1 MSDKTSSK
9 QSTSKVD
16 DDRMIVV
23 ETQMSVKERRK
34 KVKKF
39 TKLIASIVK
48 VEDETRLQL
57 GELTAKCSEQEADA
71 ILEPMRIFHRE
82 LLEKFEE
89 IGGDEWPRSVIR
101 VMREF
106 KLESVEELR
115 EACAKAAEG
124 EEAEWSVGK
133 VNLELQQ
140 VQYEMK
146 VLTECWNEEREML
159 GEQIRK
165 VQKEKEVAEI
175 QVSKLEKALKQLRNT
190 LERQERK
197 PNGLWDEVQ
206 GSRSWCERVENW
218 DIERNDERSRKKGGE
233 DAFSRKTLS
242 HSGSSEVNDMMQ
254 CMNRML
260 KSSALPEPKTFDGTG
275 EFKEFKRAF
284 LLKYNHVTENDYE
297 LVAILEEKFLKGA
310 AKSLFKTLPKRFE
323 RSIQSLFEEFEQ
335 KLRKRQGDSKI
346 EALNEFEGLEKR
358 SDQKM
363 WEYLVEVE
371 KWSRKAFPEVKQE
384 TLSQM
389 RTTKLMK
396 AVRGDETL
404 HKMLIMKRFELSLE
418 EQYDH
423 LKDIVL
429 QQENEQRRGNSQK
442 SGNSEG
448 WKERPKAENDGGKDV
463 AEKESGE
470 NRYWREQKCFSCGGV
485 GHLARQ
491 CSPKPVQS
499 VEVRGKGEGVGIVA
513 VETVMMLGQER
524 KMVIDS
530 GAAVSVMSTEAWNG
544 LKKGCRNW
552 MEVVKMLGKP
562 SFEVIDTSKKKMRI
576 IQQIEVPI
584 QVRDRKAE
592 VVFQLVEND
601 AEIMLL
607 GTNAFESIGVSVEW
621 KQERTDVQQKK
632 GKRDATSSEE
642 KKVFTVGNLGIR
654 VENTKPSGKT
664 AERSKEIAV
673 DTVTEEKKEGMK
685 PKKTVIRVS
694 KILITPRIGV
704 KGKSIFEY
712 RKSAL
717 NTWKDKFDFANVES
731 IVFLLEL
738 TEDEETNQRLGDL
751 VRKLAEEVKEITII
765 PYKMDCAKSGLV
777 ESWKRSWITAGHVK
791 WSDSAASAGEKFK
804 TWEQL
809 LEFLEART
817 TENVVVAQLRKESVT
832 SEPRIKENKWSHQ

>member
-1 MSDKTSSK
+1 MSDKTTLK
-9 QSTSKVD
+9 QSTLKVD

-39 TKLIASIVK
+39 TKLIASSVK

-57 GELTAKCSEQEADA
+57 GELTAKCSEEEADA

-115 EACAKAAEG
+115 EACANAA
-124 EEAEWSVGK
+124 
-133 VNLELQQ
+133 Q
-140 VQYEMK
+140 VQVEK
-146 VLTECWNEEREML
+146 NLLTECWNEEKEML

-165 VQKEKEVAEI
+165 FQREKEVAEA
-175 QVSKLEKALKQLRNT
+175 QVSKLEKALKQLRKK
-190 LERQERK
+190 LEQEERK
-197 PNGLWDEVQ
+197 PKGLWDEAQ
-206 GSRSWCERVENW
+206 GSKSWYERVENW
-218 DIERNDERSRKKGGE
+218 DFERSRKRGGE
-233 DAFSRKTLS
+233 DAFSRKTS
-242 HSGSSEVNDMMQ
+242 SQSGSSEVNDMVQ

-284 LLKYNHVTENDYE
+284 LLKYNHVTESDDE

-429 QQENEQRRGNSQK
+429 QQENEQRRGNCQK
-442 SGNSEG
+442 SGYSEG
-448 WKERPKAENDGGKDV
+448 WKERLKAENDGEKDV

-470 NRYWREQKCFSCGGV
+470 NRYWREQKCFSCAGV
-485 GHLARQ
+485 GHLAHQ

-513 VETVMMLGQER
+513 VETVMMLGQDR
-524 KMVIDS
+524 KVVIDS
-530 GAAVSVMSTEAWNG
+530 GAAVSVMSTGAWNG

-552 MEVVKMLGKP
+552 MEVVKRLGKP

-607 GTNAFESIGVSVEW
+607 GTNAFESIGVSVKW

-642 KKVFTVGNLGIR
+642 KKVFMVGNLGIR

-685 PKKTVIRVS
+685 PKKTVIRES

-717 NTWKDKFDFANVES
+717 DTWKNRFDFANVES

-738 TEDEETNQRLGDL
+738 TEDEETNQKLGNL

-765 PYKMDCAKSGLV
+765 PYKMDWAKSGLV

-791 WSDSAASAGEKFK
+791 WSDSAASADEKFK

-832 SEPRIKENKWSHQ
+832 SEPRINEDKWSHH

>member
-16 DDRMIVV
+16 DNRMIVV

-39 TKLIASIVK
+39 TKIIARSNFP
-48 VEDETRLQL
+48 Q
-57 GELTAKCSEQEADA
+57 
-71 ILEPMRIFHRE
+71 E

-115 EACAKAAEG
+115 EACAKAEEG

-140 VQYEMK
+140 VQYKMK

-165 VQKEKEVAEI
+165 VQREKEVAEA
-175 QVSKLEKALKQLRNT
+175 QVSKLEKALKQLRKT

-197 PNGLWDEVQ
+197 PYGLWDETQ
-206 GSRSWCERVENW
+206 GGRSW
-218 DIERNDERSRKKGGE
+218 SRKKGGE

-275 EFKEFKRAF
+275 EFKQFKRAF

-297 LVAILEEKFLKGA
+297 LVAILEGKFLKGA

-323 RSIQSLFEEFEQ
+323 RSIQSLFEEAGEEVGPEDVGVS
-335 KLRKRQGDSKI
+335 RGSR
-346 EALNEFEGLEKR
+346 EV
-358 SDQKM
+358 
-363 WEYLVEVE
+363 VE
-371 KWSRKAFPEVKQE
+371 AFPEVKQE

-396 AVRGDETL
+396 AARADETL

-429 QQENEQRRGNSQK
+429 QQENEQRRGNCQK
-442 SGNSEG
+442 SRYSEC
-448 WKERPKAENDGGKDV
+448 WKERPKAENDGEKDV

-470 NRYWREQKCFSCGGV
+470 NRYWMEQKCFSCGGV

-491 CSPKPVQS
+491 CPSKPVQS
-499 VEVRGKGEGVGIVA
+499 VEVRGKGEGVGKVA
-513 VETVMMLGQER
+513 VETVKLLGQER
-524 KMVIDS
+524 RMVIDS
-530 GAAVSVMSTEAWNG
+530 GAAVSVMSTGAWDG

-552 MEVVKMLGKP
+552 VDVVKRLGKP

-621 KQERTDVQQKK
+621 KQERMDVQQKK
-632 GKRDATSSEE
+632 AKRDATSSEE
-642 KKVFTVGNLGIR
+642 KKVFMVGNLGIR

-685 PKKTVIRVS
+685 PKKTVIRES

-717 NTWKDKFDFANVES
+717 NTWKNRFDFANVES

-738 TEDEETNQRLGDL
+738 TEDEETNQKLGDL

-765 PYKMDCAKSGLV
+765 PYKMNGAKSGLV
-777 ESWKRSWITAGHVK
+777 ESWKRSWITAGRVK
-791 WSDSAASAGEKFK
+791 WSDSAASADEKFK

-817 TENVVVAQLRKESVT
+817 TENVVVAQLSKESVT
-832 SEPRIKENKWSHQ
+832 SEPRIKEDKWSHQ